1 MAVGLDDGTR
11 KMQEEWLTGR
21 GIRFKSR
28 ILTLSKHTKKAV
40 IREVWLT
47 DKSI

>member
-1 MAVGLDDGTR
+1 MADG
-11 KMQEEWLTGR
+11 KGNPLQ
-21 GIRFKSR
+21 KSDFDA
-28 ILTLSKHTKKAV
+28 LKTHKKAV